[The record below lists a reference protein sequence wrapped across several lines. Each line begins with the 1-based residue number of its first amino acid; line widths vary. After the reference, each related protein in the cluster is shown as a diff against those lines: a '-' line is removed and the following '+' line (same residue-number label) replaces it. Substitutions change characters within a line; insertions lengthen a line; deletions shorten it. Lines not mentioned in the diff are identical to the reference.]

1 MTQNDIDT
9 ESSPAPIFRLPDELI
24 VEIVIT
30 AYRPPPATSPWNTR
44 EAEDPQWTMS
54 HVCRRLRHAVINAS
68 VLWRWAMADLSR
80 VGSVE
85 RFKLYIERSAPCKI
99 RVSLS
104 AGPSDIEAQS
114 LRALDTDCV
123 ARVAAL
129 YILFESRQA
138 LDTILHPFRNV
149 AAPSLSILDIR
160 SSEPCKGTDD
170 PVVDLSALNAARL
183 FGLVLDSCICGPDIP
198 DSMRSSLVH
207 LRFLHS
213 AALHDLDLW
222 AFLFEDSSSQPLR
235 SLTSLYLD
243 WCGAIRFSHPL
254 NRDIVSHSLTH
265 LSLEL
270 YGRTEEAI
278 RHFPRLP
285 SLKWLAFVNTRLK
298 CRISNHNHVPITR
311 PLHALA
317 KLTTL
322 ILIKQCF
329 TARILSDLLGPNSE
343 PCPYLDILAVWPLD
357 SDVDQVYEVL
367 QEVVRCKRSCSPVE
381 RIPVLGLSPDLYA
394 RAFWE
399 ENTVEVGLL
408 KDVAE
413 FVDITHHKFS
423 FAK

>member
-1 MTQNDIDT
+1 
-9 ESSPAPIFRLPDELI
+9 
-24 VEIVIT
+24 
-30 AYRPPPATSPWNTR
+30 
-44 EAEDPQWTMS
+44 MS
-54 HVCRRLRHAVINAS
+54 DVCRRSRHAVINAS

-129 YILFESRQA
+129 YIRFASRQA
-138 LDTILHPFRNV
+138 LDTMLHPFRNV

-160 SSEPCKGTDD
+160 NSEWCKGTAD
-170 PVVDLSALNAARL
+170 PVIDLSVLNAASL
-183 FGLVLDSCICGPDIP
+183 WGLVLLGCICSPHIP

-207 LRFLHS
+207 LRVLHS
-213 AALHDLDLW
+213 AALHDMDLW
-222 AFLFEDSSSQPLR
+222 ASLFEDSSSRALR

-243 WCGAIRFSHPL
+243 WCGRIPLSHPL
-254 NRDIVSHSLTH
+254 NRAFVSHSLTH

-270 YGRTEEAI
+270 YGQTEDAVMHILTAFTMPALTHLSIHNVHGTHISAI
-278 RHFPRLP
+278 CNADSPFSRLP
-285 SLKWLAFVNTRLK
+285 SLKWLAFINTLGDS
-298 CRISNHNHVPITR
+298 RIRNHNHIPITR

-322 ILIKQCF
+322 ILINQCF
-329 TARILSDLLGPNSE
+329 TARILSDLFGPTSE
-343 PCPYLDILAVWPLD
+343 PCPFLGILAVWPLD
-357 SDVDQVYEVL
+357 WDVDEVYGVL
-367 QEVVRCKRSCSPVE
+367 REVVRCKRSCWPEEV
-381 RIPVLGLSPDLYA
+381 PVLGLSPDLYA